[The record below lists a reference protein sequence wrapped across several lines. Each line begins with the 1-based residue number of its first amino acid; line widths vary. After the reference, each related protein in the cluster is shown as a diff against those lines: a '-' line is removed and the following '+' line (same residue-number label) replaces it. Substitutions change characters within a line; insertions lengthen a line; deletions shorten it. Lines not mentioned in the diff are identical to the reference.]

1 MTFVARHVTGEAR
14 GRRGV
19 QPWYTL
25 DMLRIALALALL
37 GCSSSKEDKAAP
49 APTTAPPTAA
59 VKPKDPA
66 AARDLITKGATVI
79 DVRTTGEF
87 EEAHLPQAT
96 NIPVDDLGGRL
107 AEVDALVGG
116 DKTKPVVVYCASGA
130 RSRKAQQQ
138 LEAAGYTQVV
148 NGGGYDD
155 LAP

>member
-1 MTFVARHVTGEAR
+1 MTFVARHVTAEAR

-37 GCSSSKEDKAAP
+37 GCSSSKEDKPSPSPTAT
-49 APTTAPPTAA
+49 TTAP
-59 VKPKDPA
+59 KPKDPA
-66 AARDLITKGATVI
+66 AARALIAKGATVI

-87 EEAHLPQAT
+87 EEVHLPQAT
-96 NIPVDDLGGRL
+96 NIPIDDLGGRL

-116 DKTKPVVVYCASGA
+116 DKTKPVVVYCASGG